1 MTIAQVWVEGGG
13 GYSGFQVTGMLEW
26 GQQSKPKRIPKAINP
41 PPPKKKESLGLPT
54 KPPKYPWTK
63 IKHQKIPCRTSE
75 P

>member
-41 PPPKKKESLGLPT
+41 PPKKKRIPGASNKT
-54 KPPKYPWTK
+54 PKISMDK
-63 IKHQKIPCRTSE
+63 N
-75 P
+75 